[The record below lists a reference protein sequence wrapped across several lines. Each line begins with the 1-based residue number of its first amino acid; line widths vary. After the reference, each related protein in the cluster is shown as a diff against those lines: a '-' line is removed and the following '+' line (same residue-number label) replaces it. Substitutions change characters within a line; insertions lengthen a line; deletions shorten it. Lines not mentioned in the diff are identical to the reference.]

1 MQRSGVH
8 LHTTMKPIGLE
19 HETCYTEGINVYL
32 CTTPRP
38 LTHVWGNC
46 VPLAWAQLHR
56 KPGAFSAPWPSVA
69 AHPCPH
75 LRSLPEA
82 AHHHHPC
89 TIRLYILWHGAHAL
103 RLSVP
108 VCALTESWAPL
119 NALFARTENWRS
131 FVAPVATLDLAI
143 AVSSVKRPHACLRS
157 HARARPTQSLRAI
170 ACPTQPP
177 PLPAYNRV
185 EACFRACRLDLCFAC
200 VLGRRYE
207 FLFTRTRGVWGC
219 PRKECIAL
227 FP

>member
-1 MQRSGVH
+1 
-8 LHTTMKPIGLE
+8 MKPIGLE

-131 FVAPVATLDLAI
+131 LVAPVATLDLAI

-157 HARARPTQSLRAI
+157 HARAPHTITTGDRLPHPAASSARLQPRRSMFPRVSPRPVLRVCLGAPLRVSLHSHSRCLGMPKEGVHCAF
-170 ACPTQPP
+170 
-177 PLPAYNRV
+177 PL
-185 EACFRACRLDLCFAC
+185 
-200 VLGRRYE
+200 
-207 FLFTRTRGVWGC
+207 
-219 PRKECIAL
+219 IQ
-227 FP
+227 